1 MPLVKILA
9 HPVSGTVQIAR
20 LSSGENATTL
30 AKVSFFAEGA
40 ANALFH
46 FQAQNADT
54 AALGVI
60 PPSCLL
66 RVRKGRWTPGAS
78 KAAAPPA
85 FVDFKSMVKFL
96 AEDILSALGNEQ
108 VVKHEVVEL
117 GPGIIDLLDDILK
130 MAEVVGKREE
140 KRRGWM
146 LLEAQKEAFLIE
158 DMAPKTGEDSI
169 LFDFKPKWLAQ
180 SPSAPTFS
188 VRCRTCAHDVQK
200 KKPLARR
207 FCPLALQSGTIWGIR
222 QAVDKLLASL
232 PDDKQEWNV
241 EDLRQEL
248 TQFFWQPHPARA
260 ALNKLKE
267 LQVEND
273 PYGVMQLPQPKSD
286 RSMKVGNVFGSM
298 VDFAEQ
304 YSGESSYPIA
314 KAMTFRDCSFLIKII
329 KKSNPDKNSKYQFIA
344 KLADF
349 DVKIMNETKL
359 KKWAADELSLI
370 PYYTAGETPKTS
382 LEDEVCVL
390 SIRPQMGTFLYPDSL
405 PKEND

>member
-117 GPGIIDLLDDILK
+117 GPGIIDLLDD
-130 MAEVVGKREE
+130 
-140 KRRGWM
+140 
-146 LLEAQKEAFLIE
+146 
-158 DMAPKTGEDSI
+158 
-169 LFDFKPKWLAQ
+169 
-180 SPSAPTFS
+180 SA
-188 VRCRTCAHDVQK
+188 
-200 KKPLARR
+200 
-207 FCPLALQSGTIWGIR
+207 I
-222 QAVDKLLASL
+222 
-232 PDDKQEWNV
+232 
-241 EDLRQEL
+241 
-248 TQFFWQPHPARA
+248 
-260 ALNKLKE
+260 
-267 LQVEND
+267 
-273 PYGVMQLPQPKSD
+273 
-286 RSMKVGNVFGSM
+286 
-298 VDFAEQ
+298 
-304 YSGESSYPIA
+304 
-314 KAMTFRDCSFLIKII
+314 
-329 KKSNPDKNSKYQFIA
+329 
-344 KLADF
+344 
-349 DVKIMNETKL
+349 
-359 KKWAADELSLI
+359 
-370 PYYTAGETPKTS
+370 
-382 LEDEVCVL
+382 
-390 SIRPQMGTFLYPDSL
+390 SIRPYLLCPLSYLRSRR
-405 PKEND
+405 PKEEAARQAILSSRPPVRHYLGNSSSRR